1 MSEGKD
7 LRKKILALRDGISNE
22 DVANKSKVICEKVLG
37 FKEMDMARNV
47 FTYVNF
53 RSEVITIPLINE
65 LMGKGKILSVPKTY
79 VDENKMEA
87 IRINNVSEDL
97 VPGYCDILEPR
108 SELLETNITEP
119 QNIDVI
125 ILPGSVFDERG
136 GRMGYGGGYYDRF
149 VEKIPFAIRIGLA
162 FEEQVVSEAPLQP
175 HDELLDYIVT
185 EKRIIAIDSRL

>member
-7 LRKKILALRDGISNE
+7 LRKKILALRDGINS
-22 DVANKSKVICEKVLG
+22 DDLALKSKLISEKIMA
-37 FKEMDMARNV
+37 FKEIETARNI

-65 LMGKGKILSVPKTY
+65 LMSKSKVISVPKTY
-79 VDENKMEA
+79 TKENRMEA
-87 IRINNVSEDL
+87 IHISDLSEDL
-97 VPGYCDILEPR
+97 VPGYCGILEPR
-108 SELLETNITEP
+108 PDILQTNITEP
-119 QNIDVI
+119 QNIDVV

-149 VEKIPFAIRIGLA
+149 VEKIPFAVRIGLA
-162 FEEQVVSEAPLQP
+162 FEEQIVAEAPLQP

-185 EKRIIAIDSRL
+185 EKRIIAIDSRI

>member
-7 LRKKILALRDGISNE
+7 LRKKILALRDGINSDE
-22 DVANKSKVICEKVLG
+22 LTQRSKVISEKILG
-37 FKEMDMARNV
+37 FKEIEMARNIFV
-47 FTYVNF
+47 YVNF
-53 RSEVITIPLINE
+53 RSEVITVPLIND
-65 LMGKGKILSVPKTY
+65 LMKKDKIISVPKTY
-79 VDENKMEA
+79 VQENRMEA
-87 IRINNVSEDL
+87 IHIGDVSKDL
-97 VPGYCDILEPR
+97 VPGYCNILEPR
-108 SELLETNITEP
+108 PEILETNITEP

-162 FEEQVVSEAPLQP
+162 FEEQIVAEAPLQP

-185 EKRIIAIDSRL
+185 EKRIISIDSRL